1 MIKEIIL
8 TELSL
13 TGMAVTGHIAVM
25 IPSDTKRNLMKGK
38 FTKIL
43 GDIILPAGF
52 FMICGFA
59 GEWAEG
65 KPCNN
70 RYML

>member
-1 MIKEIIL
+1 MIEEIVW

-25 IPSDTKRNLMKGK
+25 IPSETRRNLMKGK
-38 FTKIL
+38 FTKIV

-52 FMICGFA
+52 FMIFGFV
-59 GEWAEG
+59 GG
-65 KPCNN
+65 
-70 RYML
+70 